1 MYVCVHT
8 WRFQQRFHMR
18 FVFMQ
23 NVSRYLFMWYRQ
35 IYQGFSSE
43 RKILSLSIL
52 TILAHISN
60 LFICGCFLCKRS
72 LLTPLVRRR
81 CFCHP
86 LDFLHRKPWF
96 IYFSKLFI
104 LIVKGST
111 SPLLQ
116 EEVCFHPLIFCVKG
130 RSQPLLQGEVYP
142 PLVFVLG
149 KPWFIYIFIKRVP
162 PLFC

>member
-8 WRFQQRFHMR
+8 WRFQQWFHMR

-23 NVSRYLFMWYRQ
+23 SVSRYLFMWYRQ

-96 IYFSKLFI
+96 IYFSKLFYFDRKRQHFAPFARRG
-104 LIVKGST
+104 VF
-111 SPLLQ
+111 SPSYFLRKRSLLAPFARRGLSPS
-116 EEVCFHPLIFCVKG
+116 CFCTWKAM
-130 RSQPLLQGEVYP
+130 VY
-142 PLVFVLG
+142 LYF
-149 KPWFIYIFIKRVP
+149 Y
-162 PLFC
+162 